1 MAGAILIGVRIVF
14 TAIGLPGHFYPL
26 VPLAW
31 ACRAAGHDVLMVT
44 TDGFVPSAVRSGL
57 PVASCG
63 QAADFVDLVTHGGV
77 RDEEYANGRAFGRIA
92 RQRLPRTERLLENWR
107 PDLVVSERAEF
118 AGPIAAHGLGIP
130 QVELHW
136 GRAALAQYRIAAAD
150 ELRPA
155 LAAGGLTGLPRPHAL
170 LNPWPPGLRLPYATG
185 HRSVRHESYNGDA
198 LVPGW
203 VLEPRTRPRVCM
215 TLGTVVPRIGED
227 AVTMWHPVLV
237 ALARLDVE
245 LVVAVADAVAAR
257 WPALPDAV
265 RHLGWLPL
273 SQSLGACDVII
284 HHGGQGTT
292 LTALA
297 TGRPQVMLPVF
308 DDQFD
313 NTEAVVG
320 AGAGLRLL
328 PDEVT
333 PEAVATYTAEVLGGA
348 EYGAAAAGVA
358 AEIAAQP
365 STADTVRVLTDLV
378 RDPLRRA
385 A

>member
-1 MAGAILIGVRIVF
+1 MIDVRIAF

-44 TDGFVPSAVRSGL
+44 TDGFTAGAVRSGL

-63 QAADFVDLVTHGGV
+63 PAADFVDLVTHGGV
-77 RDEEYANGRAFGRIA
+77 QDEEYANGRAFGRIA
-92 RQRLPRTERLLENWR
+92 RQRLPRTERLLRDWR

-118 AGPIAAHGLGIP
+118 AGPIAAHTLGIP

-136 GRAALAQYRIAAAD
+136 GRAALPQYRIAAAD
-150 ELRPA
+150 ELRPT
-155 LAAGGLTGLPRPHAL
+155 LAARGLAGLPAPRAS
-170 LNPWPPGLRLPYATG
+170 LNPWPPGLRLPYAGG
-185 HRSVRHESYNGDA
+185 HLSVRHESYNGDA

-203 VLEPRTRPRVCM
+203 ALERRTRPRVCM

-227 AVTMWHPVLV
+227 VVSAWHPVLL
-237 ALARLDVE
+237 ALAELDVE
-245 LVVAVADAVAAR
+245 LVVAVSETVAAR

-265 RHLGWLPL
+265 RHFGWLPL
-273 SQSLGACDVII
+273 SQSLGACDAVI

-313 NTEAVVG
+313 NTEAVVR

-333 PEAVATYTAEVLGGA
+333 PASVAARTGEVLARPGYARAAADVAT
-348 EYGAAAAGVA
+348 
-358 AEIAAQP
+358 EIAAQP
-365 STADTVRVLTDLV
+365 STADTVRVLVDLA
-378 RDPLRRA
+378 REPLGRA